1 MDGKFSDENVLEVAL
16 VKKQQQQ
23 KKKQKKSFAKNFWS
37 WNSVR
42 NCSNAIF
49 FFGKLAAVN

>member
-1 MDGKFSDENVLEVAL
+1 MDDKLSDENVLEVAL
-16 VKKQQQQ
+16 IKEQQP
-23 KKKQKKSFAKNFWS
+23 KKKKISFAKNLWS

-49 FFGKLAAVN
+49 FFGKLAVVN

>member
-16 VKKQQQQ
+16 VKEQQP
-23 KKKQKKSFAKNFWS
+23 KKKKSFAKNLWS